1 MIQKISDPGSGF
13 RGALNYVLAA
23 HKEPE
28 LIAGNMAGES
38 ARELA
43 KEFDEGRALN
53 PAVGKPLFHASLSAP
68 QSDRL
73 SEEQWRRFAER
84 YLERLGYGGSQWVL
98 IRHHDSAQDHVHI
111 LANRVDQDG
120 RRVPDFQERMRGE
133 GIVRDLERELGL
145 TQVAPSRE
153 ASRRAPGRGELEG
166 FAHTGEVAVKARLQE
181 HVDLAARGGPSLSEF
196 AERLSLQGVGMRAH
210 VAAPDRLLGLSFE
223 LEEVRCKG
231 SNLGRGYSWPGLAAR
246 TGLHYEPRR
255 DLEALRALGAV
266 VEREGLVD
274 RSDRSEPWSPGA
286 RAPGQV
292 PVREV
297 AASFREAAAPVARAA
312 GGDPL
317 EELRQR
323 LRQAIDVAAQG
334 GPALPDFA
342 ARLREVRVQLR
353 VTLAPT
359 GRPCRLSFDLDGI
372 RVTGSELGRDYA
384 WLALA
389 GRHGLTF
396 DAARE
401 RPGLERLAAVPPG
414 GAAVEGSVEVPPG
427 VAAYRAAA
435 VLTSRLEVGARL
447 EVLAAQGRQHARL
460 GHEARRL
467 LDDRAYM
474 EQQAAVRPATLEWGL
489 REAYASPAAAG
500 KALRELVAREGAEH
514 AVEVVR
520 WAPERLGRL
529 RGLGV
534 GSLQSAGRKHALAAA
549 ARVAGELQRALGWK
563 LQLAATGPAT
573 AAAVSKAAAASGRGE
588 RITAALRRLPAAG
601 SLEADMLRAVK
612 VLGEPLTARLAPP
625 VVAAKLIHQ
634 ALRAARELL
643 RGRDHGPSL
652 GR

>member
-1 MIQKISDPGSGF
+1 MIQNISDPGSGF

-43 KEFDEGRALN
+43 REFDEGRALN
-53 PAVGKPLFHASLSAP
+53 PAVGKPLFHGSLTAP
-68 QSDRL
+68 PSDRL

-133 GIVRDLERELGL
+133 AIVRDLERELGL

-196 AERLSLQGVGMRAH
+196 AERLSLQGVGVRAH

-255 DLEALRALGAV
+255 DLGALRALGAV
-266 VEREGLVD
+266 VEREGPVD
-274 RSDRSEPWSPGA
+274 RLDRADRSNRSEPRRPGA
-286 RAPGQV
+286 RAPGQA
-292 PVREV
+292 PVG
-297 AASFREAAAPVARAA
+297 EAAAPAARAA

-396 DAARE
+396 DAARD

-414 GAAVEGSVEVPPG
+414 GAAAEASVEVPPG

-435 VLTSRLEVGARL
+435 VLTSRLEVGSRL
-447 EVLAAQGRQHARL
+447 EVLAAEGRQHARL
-460 GHEARRL
+460 GQEARRL

-500 KALRELVAREGAEH
+500 KALRELVARKGAEH

-534 GSLQSAGRKHALAAA
+534 GSLHSAGRKRALAAA
-549 ARVAGELQRALGWK
+549 ARVAGELQRALGWQ

-573 AAAVSKAAAASGRGE
+573 AAAVSRAAAASGRGE